1 MRPRIPIR
9 GVSVHPSVS
18 PPFLSR
24 ATRPI
29 RHYVGP
35 SVGRSVGRSV
45 GPSVGPSRYWF
56 FGICE
61 RFLHYCSCP
70 ITWNWCCR
78 VYRTSCCPCPPH
90 YRPCPTARDDAGSC
104 IRPCFLNRAKD
115 VVYESFIIIE
125 NRYTDTREKL
135 SQSKKWLWWSLL
147 LSVNDGCTFD
157 HP

>member
-1 MRPRIPIR
+1 MLSKT
-9 GVSVHPSVS
+9 V
-18 PPFLSR
+18 FLSH

-29 RHYVGP
+29 RHC
-35 SVGRSVGRSV
+35 RSVGQYV
-45 GPSVGPSRYWF
+45 GWSVGPSRYWF
-56 FGICE
+56 FSICE
-61 RFLHYCSCP
+61 RFSHHCSCP

-78 VYRTSCCPCPPH
+78 VYRTSCRPCPPH